1 MNTNLE
7 KFKDVLKEIFQMDQA
22 ELDFGIYRIMNQK
35 RTEIEQFLD
44 NDLLPQVKEAFEKIS
59 ANQSYELKKEIEK
72 RKNDIVN
79 LGYNPDENPIIL
91 QLNEELISYGNTV
104 SMENDVF
111 SHLTNFFKRYYDNGD
126 FISQRRYKKDVYAI
140 PYEGEEV
147 KLYWANYDQYYIKT
161 TEYFNNYSFK
171 ISNGN
176 KINFVVKTATTEQNN
191 NIAAGSKE
199 RRFFIY
205 ENEPVNIDNS
215 ILNINFNYDFNEEKQ
230 KELNTKAFVK
240 IKQYLNDNPSFMVQF
255 DGLFDLRPTEKN
267 SKRTLLEKHIN
278 DFTARNTFDYFIHK
292 DLGGFLRRELDYF
305 IKNEVL
311 YIDDINELDEKQLQ
325 KQVAI
330 IKVLKHIGQKIIA
343 FLEQLENFQKKLW
356 LKKKFVIETNY
367 CITVDRVPKEL
378 YAEIV
383 NNKNQIDEWIKLYAI
398 DEIEGNTLYSAFTN
412 PLTEKFLEENQFL
425 VLDTKFFSEEF
436 KLKLLKSLNNL
447 DDHTDGLLIHS
458 ENFQALNLLQKRY
471 KEQVKC
477 IYIDP
482 PYNAKSSEILYKN
495 SFRDSAWL
503 SMIEN
508 RINVSKKLIHQDSIH
523 ITAIDEVEFEKL
535 GLLLDDILSS
545 FNGKKCITIAI
556 NPSGQQGKNFSTTHE
571 NLYFYYNDKDG
582 MLGKENRNLENAD
595 VRAFMNGAKGE
606 GGNYLRESGRNCF
619 YPILVRNESIIGFGS
634 VCPDEFHPSSANI
647 LNEDGIIEVYPIDGE
662 KIERKWLFERNTVEK
677 IIDELSVKFN
687 RNRNIFEIIRTKNL
701 INYKTVWTDT
711 KYSAKEYGTNIL
723 TKIFG
728 EKLFTF
734 PKSIYAV
741 KDCIYIA
748 THYAKDELILDY
760 FAGSGT
766 TGHAVINLNRED
778 GGNRK
783 YILVE
788 MGEYFNTVTK
798 PRIQKVIYSK
808 DWKDGK
814 PVSREGSSH
823 CFKYIRL
830 ESYEDTLNNL
840 EIKKEAEQVEALLFE
855 ESFNEGYMLN
865 YMLDVETEES
875 ASLLNINKFEDPFNY
890 YLNITTNNEIK
901 PQKIDLIETFNYLT
915 GLIVD
920 TIDDLDGFRYITGKN
935 LNDEKILVIWRN
947 TKEKSNEDL
956 NEFFTKIRVNIKDRE
971 YDLIYVNGDNYL
983 QNLKLEEDKWKVN
996 LIEEEFKKR
1005 MFE

>member
-59 ANQSYELKKEIEK
+59 ANQSFELKKEIEK

-91 QLNEELISYGNTV
+91 QLNEELISYGNTA

-199 RRFFIY
+199 RRFFIFD
-205 ENEPVNIDNS
+205 NEPVNIDNN

-230 KELNTKAFVK
+230 KDLNTKAFVK

-255 DGLFDLRPTEKN
+255 NGLFDLRPTEKN
-267 SKRTLLEKHIN
+267 IKRTLLEKHIN

-292 DLGGFLRRELDYF
+292 DLGGFLRRELDYY

-311 YIDDINELDEKQLQ
+311 YIDDINELDENQLH

-383 NNKNQIDEWIKLYAI
+383 NNKNQINEWIKLYAI

-412 PLTEKFLEENQFL
+412 PLTERFLEENQFL
-425 VLDTKFFSEEF
+425 VLDTKFFGEEF

-495 SFRDSAWL
+495 TFKHSSWL
-503 SMIEN
+503 SFLQGRLDISRN
-508 RINVSKKLIHQDSIH
+508 TLLDDGCTII
-523 ITAIDEVEFEKL
+523 AIDENEQDRLSLLIEDLYNGYEKH
-535 GLLLDDILSS
+535 
-545 FNGKKCITIAI
+545 CISIVH
-556 NPSGQQGKNFSTTHE
+556 NPRGIMGSNFSYNNEFAFFIFQE
-571 NLYFYYNDKDG
+571 NKRIIREKKIVENDIE
-582 MLGKENRNLENAD
+582 LSNLRNWGTESERRD
-595 VRAFMNGAKGE
+595 AK
-606 GGNYLRESGRNCF
+606 NCF
-619 YPILVRNESIIGFGS
+619 YPIIIDKEKMEIVGFGE
-634 VCPDEFHPSSANI
+634 VCPDDYHPEFN
-647 LNEDGIIEVYPIDGE
+647 VIDG
-662 KIERKWLFERNTVEK
+662 KIVSIFPVDNRGVERKWRYARQSIEK
-677 IIDELSVKFN
+677 IQKLLHIKKVDNKYDIQIGKDFALN
-687 RNRNIFEIIRTKNL
+687 
-701 INYKTVWTDT
+701 KTVWCEK
-711 KYSAKEYGTNIL
+711 KYDANAFGSKLLNSIL
-723 TKIFG
+723 ANNPFD
-728 EKLFTF
+728 F
-734 PKSIYAV
+734 PKSLYTVIESIDITTD
-741 KDCIYIA
+741 KKSI
-748 THYAKDELILDY
+748 ILDY

-901 PQKIDLIETFNYLT
+901 PQKIDLIETFNYLI

-935 LNDEKILVIWRN
+935 LNDEKILIIWRN
-947 TKEKSNEDL
+947 TREKTNEDL